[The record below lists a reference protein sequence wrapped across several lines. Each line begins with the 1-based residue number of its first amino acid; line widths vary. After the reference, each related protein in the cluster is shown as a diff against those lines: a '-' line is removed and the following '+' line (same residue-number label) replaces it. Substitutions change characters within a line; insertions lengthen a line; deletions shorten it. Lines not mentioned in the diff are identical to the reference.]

1 MSKAIKLNG
10 KAPANTPPAQMPPST
25 PIDECPHQSVTTG
38 DGYQH
43 SEAKELV
50 EALRETRAD
59 CTISKPNPSED
70 TAGGCASPK
79 QDGKKVVPEQETV
92 LNNASKLKP
101 QEQEIS
107 FSRNPES
114 ESPVLMDKYVSDIPP
129 TWMECDPIFMDNEN
143 VGFDPAMKE
152 CSEMRTP
159 KASEE
164 NMEQSGTP
172 VVDAAQYAWGE
183 RKPPPT
189 DALADADSW
198 VAKTRK
204 ERGKPED
211 YVRAR
216 AIANPTDSFEYFA
229 ESSQAQNA

>member
-1 MSKAIKLNG
+1 MPQAMKLNN
-10 KAPANTPPAQMPPST
+10 KAPANTLPTQTPPCT
-25 PIDECPHQSVTTG
+25 PIDESPQQSVTTG

-43 SEAKELV
+43 SDTKELV
-50 EALRETRAD
+50 EALREARAD
-59 CTISKPNPSED
+59 STTSKSNPSED
-70 TAGGCASPK
+70 TA
-79 QDGKKVVPEQETV
+79 DTV

-114 ESPVLMDKYVSDIPP
+114 ESPVLMDKSMSDISP
-129 TWMECDPIFMDNEN
+129 TWMGCDPIFMDNEN

-152 CSEMRTP
+152 CSGMRTP
-159 KASEE
+159 KASKE

-183 RKPPPT
+183 RKPSPT

-198 VAKTRK
+198 VAKASK
-204 ERGKPED
+204 EKGKPEN
-211 YVRAR
+211 YVRAC
-216 AIANPTDSFEYFA
+216 AIANPDSFEDLA
-229 ESSQAQNA
+229 ESS

>member
-1 MSKAIKLNG
+1 MPGPTKSNA
-10 KAPANTPPAQMPPST
+10 KAPTTPSRAPTPPCT
-25 PIDECPHQSVTTG
+25 PIDESPRRSVTPG

-43 SEAKELV
+43 SELKELV
-50 EALRETRAD
+50 EALRETRVD
-59 CTISKPNPSED
+59 STTSKPNPSED
-70 TAGGCASPK
+70 TAGGFASPK
-79 QDGKKVVPEQETV
+79 QDGRKRL

-114 ESPVLMDKYVSDIPP
+114 ESPVLMDKYMPDIPP
-129 TWMECDPIFMDNEN
+129 TWMECDPIFMDNEKI
-143 VGFDPAMKE
+143 GFDPAMKE

-159 KASEE
+159 KASKE

-183 RKPPPT
+183 RKPSPT
-189 DALADADSW
+189 SALADADSW
-198 VAKTRK
+198 VAKARK
-204 ERGKPED
+204 ERGKPEN

-216 AIANPTDSFEYFA
+216 AIANPTDSFEGLA